1 MLKNMFNQSKQ
12 INNISCRHDYS
23 VDSLIAN
30 SLGLDNTNTTNPFAL
45 EQGEYQT
52 T

>member
-1 MLKNMFNQSKQ
+1 MVKNKYNQIKQ
-12 INNISCRHDYS
+12 INTISCRHDYS
-23 VDSLIAN
+23 VDSFIAI